1 MERQQQQYQQLRRG
15 GHRRVQSVMA
25 NQFSAHL
32 DDLFSIDKGL
42 DTTLRQVENKRQSV
56 YIQQRELED
65 LQERIRAAEA
75 RLGQNSS
82 SSDED
87 NDKQEAAPPT
97 ASKRRATNAARL
109 PSVFAIAETTQEEPE
124 PTPTPPAQAKRTGTE
139 TPVSTTSADYV
150 VVRRPRP
157 SPRKHPRVDSHIE
170 VSSKENSEAD
180 EEDSEEEDS
189 EASSSE
195 EEEDSDEEESSE
207 EE

>member
-1 MERQQQQYQQLRRG
+1 
-15 GHRRVQSVMA
+15 
-25 NQFSAHL
+25 L
-32 DDLFSIDKGL
+32 D
-42 DTTLRQVENKRQSV
+42 RRQSV

-87 NDKQEAAPPT
+87 DDQDEAAPAST

-124 PTPTPPAQAKRTGTE
+124 PTPTPPAQAKRTGAE
-139 TPVSTTSADYV
+139 TPVSTTSAEYV
-150 VVRRPRP
+150 VVRRPR
-157 SPRKHPRVDSHIE
+157 SGPRKHPRVDSHIE

-180 EEDSEEEDS
+180 EEEDSEEEESS
-189 EASSSE
+189 EASEEEE